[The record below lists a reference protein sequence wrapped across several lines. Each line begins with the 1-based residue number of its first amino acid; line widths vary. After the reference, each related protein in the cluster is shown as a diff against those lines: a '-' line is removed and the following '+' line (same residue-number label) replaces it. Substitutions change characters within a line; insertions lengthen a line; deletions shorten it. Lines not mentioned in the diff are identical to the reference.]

1 MCGISLIVNK
11 ENLPVSPDLIE
22 AMNTKIIHRGPD
34 HGGYYLGKNFAL
46 GHRRLSII
54 DISEHAFQP
63 MHYMD
68 KYVLIYNGEI
78 YNYIEIRE
86 ELIAAGYKFI
96 STSDT
101 EVILASYDK
110 WGEDCVSRFNG
121 MWAFVLHDKAAN
133 TLFCSRDR
141 FGIKPF
147 NYTSLPDKFLIASE
161 IKQFTVFPDF
171 MPRLNYEETWN
182 YLVNS
187 HLNTGKN
194 TLFENVNVLSPGCN
208 LSYDLTKNS
217 YSIKQYY
224 SIENTKKLKP
234 ASFKESAQQFK
245 SLFNTAIKIRLRSD
259 VEVGACLSGG
269 IDSSSIVSTLKEQK
283 VENLRAISVCFAED
297 ELNEKA
303 YMDIILKKTGYTQI
317 EIWPDMSELITLD
330 LLSKIVYHQDQP
342 ILSGSHFA
350 EFKLFEAAHK
360 NNIKVM
366 LDGQGADEFIAGYI
380 NLFYKRFSELLRKS
394 QFLKLLREIS
404 AYTKKHNK
412 SLFKTLLSTF
422 YIVLFSKKN
431 NNKQFI
437 GKEFYKKYYKQEKET
452 TSVNEESLEQILRTS
467 IPYQLHSEDRNSM
480 MNSTES
486 RLPFFDFD
494 LIDFIYSLPDDFKI
508 RNGET
513 KAILREAM
521 KNTLPQEILNRHDKI
536 GFAAPDETF
545 IRKYSKTIR
554 EHIAETITT
563 TKGIISPDLLGYY
576 DQFVKKEKNYDPIIF
591 RVFIFNIWLKTFNI
605 QL

>member
-11 ENLPVSPDLIE
+11 KDLPVPPALIE

-34 HGGYYLGKNFAL
+34 HGGYYLEKNFAL

-54 DISEHAFQP
+54 DVSEHAFQP
-63 MHYMD
+63 MQYMD
-68 KYVLIYNGEI
+68 KYVLVYNGEI
-78 YNYIEIRE
+78 YNYV
-86 ELIAAGYKFI
+86 ELRDELMAAGYKFN
-96 STSDT
+96 SSSDT

-110 WGEDCVSRFNG
+110 WGEDCVSKFNG
-121 MWAFVLHDKAAN
+121 MWAFVLYNKAAN

-147 NYTSLPDKFLIASE
+147 NYISLPDKFLIASE

-171 MPRLNYEETWN
+171 QPKLNYEETWN

-187 HLNTGKN
+187 SLNTCNN
-194 TLFENVNVLSPGCN
+194 TLFENVNVLPPGCN
-208 LSYDLTKNS
+208 MIYDLANNT

-224 SIENTKKLKP
+224 CIENTKKIKLP
-234 ASFKESAQQFK
+234 PFSESAQKFK
-245 SLFNTAIKIRLRSD
+245 VLFNTAIKIRLRSD

-269 IDSSSIVSTLKEQK
+269 LDSSSIVSTLKEQK
-283 VENLRAISVCFAED
+283 VENLRAISVCFD
-297 ELNEKA
+297 GDKLNEKA
-303 YMDIILKKTGYTQI
+303 YMDILLKKTGYTQI
-317 EIWPDMSELITLD
+317 EVWPDMAELITLD
-330 LLSKIVYHQDQP
+330 LLSKIIYHQDQP

-366 LDGQGADEFIAGYI
+366 LDGQGADEFIAGYT
-380 NLFYKRFSELLRKS
+380 NLFYKQFSDLLRKL
-394 QFLKLLREIS
+394 QFLRLLKEVR
-404 AYTKKHNK
+404 AYAGKHNK
-412 SLFKTLLSTF
+412 SFFKTLLSTF
-422 YIVLFSKKN
+422 YIALFSKKN
-431 NNKQFI
+431 NSEQFI

-452 TSVNEESLEQILRTS
+452 TSVNEESLKQILRTS

-494 LIDFIYSLPDDFKI
+494 LIDFVFSLPDDFKI

-521 KNTLPQEILNRHDKI
+521 KNTLPEEILHRHDKI

-554 EHIAETITT
+554 EHIAETIVT

-576 DQFVKKEKNYDPIIF
+576 DQFVKKEKPYDPIIF
-591 RVFIFNIWLKTFNI
+591 RVFIFNIWLKTFKV